1 MKAPDV
7 VVDVGCG
14 NSPRMALIRDFNV
27 ALATGERDD
36 VLAMLADDV
45 VWRRVGVSPVEGKAA
60 VSEWLDESLTT
71 LPTAMTIET
80 ILSHGKLA
88 SASGTVVRG
97 GETWAMA
104 EVYHFRNTAKT
115 APIVRI
121 DSYWIRVDG
130 K

>member
-1 MKAPDV
+1 VKAADV

-27 ALATGERDD
+27 ALATGDLDD
-36 VLAMLADDV
+36 ALAMLADEV
-45 VWRRVGVSPVEGKAA
+45 TWHRVGVSSLEGKAV
-60 VSEWLDESLTT
+60 VSAWLADSLAT

-88 SASGTVVRG
+88 SASGTVVRE
-97 GETWAMA
+97 GESWAMA
-104 EVYHFRNTAKT
+104 EVYHFRSTAKT

-121 DSYWIRVDG
+121 DSYRIRLHGV
-130 K
+130 

>member
-1 MKAPDV
+1 MKAADV

-27 ALATGERDD
+27 ALASGERDD
-36 VLAMLADDV
+36 ALAMLADEV
-45 VWRRVGVSPVEGKAA
+45 EWHQVGASSVEGKPA
-60 VSEWLDESLTT
+60 VSEWLADSRAT

-88 SASGTVVRG
+88 SASGTVVRNE
-97 GETWAMA
+97 ETWAMA

-115 APIVRI
+115 APIVRV

-130 K
+130 E